1 MKVKIG
7 VSNRHVHLTK
17 EIYTKLFGKEQLE
30 KDKELVQP
38 GQFAST
44 SYVTIRNG
52 GKYIENVRI
61 LGPFRKYNQVEISK
75 TDAYKLKVKPPIRKS
90 GDLKGS
96 GNITIIGPKGS
107 VALPEGL
114 IIPEKHIHITPSDVK
129 KYGFENLKKIA
140 ILIDNEGLIDN
151 IKFKVEETAVLELHL
166 NTDEANAFGL
176 KQGDDVTIVQSIF
189 KND

>member
-1 MKVKIG
+1 MKIKVG

-17 EIYTKLFGKEQLE
+17 EIYAKLFGKEELE
-30 KDKELVQP
+30 KDRDLTQP
-38 GQFAST
+38 GQFASL

-52 GKYIENVRI
+52 GKYIENIRV

-75 TDAYKLKVKPPIRKS
+75 TDAYKLGVNPPVRKS

-96 GNITIIGPKGS
+96 SSITIIGPKGS

-114 IIPEKHIHITPSDVK
+114 IIPERHIHITPSDMK

-140 ILIDNEGLIDN
+140 ILVDNEGLIDN
-151 IKFKVEETAVLELHL
+151 IKFKVDENSTLELHL
-166 NTDEANAFGL
+166 NTDEANAFNI
-176 KQGDDVTIVQSIF
+176 KQGDDVLVVQSIF
-189 KND
+189 KE